1 MMKKVTLHIADR
13 LGDPETGRR
22 LQMLGVE
29 IKGTSTQVGLIWDCL
44 RRFGEIDVAHE
55 PDLAILRKC
64 EADLK
69 KARETADEFELND
82 PDQE

>member
-1 MMKKVTLHIADR
+1 MKKVTLYLSDK
-13 LGDPETGRR
+13 LSDPETGKK
-22 LQMLGVE
+22 LQMWGVE
-29 IKGTSTQVGLIWDCL
+29 LKGTSTQVGLIWECL
-44 RRFGEIDVAHE
+44 RRFGEIDVTDPSE
-55 PDLAILRKC
+55 RAILRKC